1 MFTNYQATYYCLTD
15 FATEGLGEYLITVH
29 GGTFDYIR
37 NARASLPTP
46 RNLSK
51 AEQALLQF
59 KTLLQLYTARNLTFG
74 TDALNAFRGVMR
86 DMRRIQPSNYSLCG
100 LPFFGVDFNGENLT
114 WAGLVSDAM
123 AWCIRDNKSFIKR
136 RHSFP
141 SWSWA
146 GWWDPIWFPA
156 LASYSPSL
164 HLQVLSNVQLE
175 TDDGSILFETDAQ
188 QQGNHE
194 LFQDSLD
201 TVTALIFDA
210 PTLSAEEYTAIVSEV
225 HDSMQNSTS
234 SNLEWH
240 GTDSEMVTNLRSG
253 KWSCFLVTVN
263 LSGDDSMRNSL
274 VHFLIVGWKEDHFTA
289 ERVGAYVLKIRLPLE
304 EVLGPIDKLERRR
317 VRLV

>member
-15 FATEGLGEYLITVH
+15 FSTEGLGEYLVTVH

-146 GWWDPIWFPA
+146 GWWNPIWFPA
-156 LASYSPSL
+156 LESYSPSL

-175 TDDGSILFETDAQ
+175 TDDGSILSETDAQ

-263 LSGDDSMRNSL
+263 LSGDHLMRYPL
-274 VHFLIVGWKEDHFTA
+274 VNFLIVGWKEDHFTA
-289 ERVGAYVLKIRLPLE
+289 ERVDAYYLKIRLPLE